1 MKTKEEIRQYI
12 EKTDLSREAK
22 DMLLQ
27 VNDCENMDDLRNL
40 VFKWNE
46 EGLFARL
53 DAEKRKMR
61 ESI

>member
-1 MKTKEEIRQYI
+1 MKTKEDIRQYI

-22 DMLLQ
+22 NMLLQ
-27 VNDCENMDDLRNL
+27 VNDCESLDDVRRL
-40 VFKWNE
+40 VFKWHD

-53 DAEKRKMR
+53 DSEKREKR